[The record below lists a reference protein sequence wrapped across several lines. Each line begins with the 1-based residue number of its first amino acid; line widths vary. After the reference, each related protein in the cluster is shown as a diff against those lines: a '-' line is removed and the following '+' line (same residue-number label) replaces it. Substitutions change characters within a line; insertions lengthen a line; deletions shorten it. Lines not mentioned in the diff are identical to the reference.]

1 MEILSNY
8 IISAMTPEEKKEKI
22 ILTDNRMVTINK
34 RETSMQRIVDS
45 LENGEDGLWHM
56 MIDNDK
62 NVLLTHKKEITKK
75 DLEEI
80 KPLRD
85 LKAAIENLEE
95 QEKHATGKRRY
106 QIKKTLIEMHQEQYL
121 IKDSY
126 KPTINNLSTSIKSLT
141 KVELNENITI
151 GADGEPVSDC
161 IITLFN
167 PTHICALLCNYSAL
181 KEDCYDKFTWDFWYL
196 MQDLDNL
203 IEKTL
208 KDDFPLYY
216 KLLIYKIDGKSNAEI
231 QALLT
236 QEFNITYTVEYLS
249 SLWRNKIPKL
259 LSEKAK
265 EDYLIWYY
273 THKEYGKWKKCSR
286 CGEVKLAHNRFF
298 SKNNTSKDGWYSICK
313 KCRNKKIKKGDE

>member
-1 MEILSNY
+1 
-8 IISAMTPEEKKEKI
+8 MTPEEKKEKL
-22 ILTDNRMVTINK
+22 ILTDNRMVTVNK

-56 MIDNDK
+56 TIENDK

-85 LKAAIENLEE
+85 LREAIEILEE
-95 QEKHATGKRRY
+95 NEKRAVGKKKY
-106 QIKKTLIEMHQEQYL
+106 QIKKALIEMHQEQYV
-121 IKDSY
+121 IKDAY
-126 KPTINNLSTSIKSLT
+126 KPTLNGLKNSVKSLT
-141 KVELNENITI
+141 RVELSEKIKIDENS
-151 GADGEPVSDC
+151 GEPISNC

-167 PTHICALLCNYSAL
+167 PEHVSALLCNYSTL

-208 KDDFPLYY
+208 RDDYPLYY
-216 KLLIYKIDGKSNAEI
+216 KLLIYKIDGKSNADI

-236 QEFNITYTVEYLS
+236 QEFDLTYTVEYLS

-259 LSEKAK
+259 LAEKAK

-273 THKEYGKWKKCSR
+273 TYKEYGKWKRCSR
-286 CGEVKLAHNRFF
+286 CGQIKLAHNRFF
-298 SKNNTSKDGWYSICK
+298 SKNNTSKDRIL
-313 KCRNKKIKKGDE
+313 